1 MPCTFSSMNL
11 FTASMQNV
19 QRSQHLDMASLP
31 VNASIAY
38 NFSWSRFSRRLIVK
52 IVLILI
58 FLTLF
63 AWAFVDIKSIK
74 YWMRHSIHSDYCLY
88 VKQVVLMIIVD
99 TFITNF
105 LWKTCSTWPIVYN
118 HFDWIQQK
126 TFVWCHLFAI
136 FYAYIRYIRCVRSLT
151 CNKCSSPTKINIPA
165 QTNHLSSMRTWIA
178 LNN

>member
-63 AWAFVDIKSIK
+63 AWAVADIKSIK

-88 VKQVVLMIIVD
+88 VKQVVLWIH
-99 TFITNF
+99 
-105 LWKTCSTWPIVYN
+105 LLRPIVYN

-136 FYAYIRYIRCVRSLT
+136 FYAYIRHIRCVRSLT